1 MFPEALWL
9 LDIFFNTKLF
19 YFLNIGMTRVI
30 RYAAT
35 VMMVVATAAVCR
47 GAATPDIDIVSH
59 LNNNTKG
66 QVTVVAPDQ
75 LIERLKPE
83 NGDPNN
89 GMPKKAVSS
98 NVGYRIQAFSGNSA
112 TAKSEAQ
119 VRERNII
126 SRFPQMRPYIGYK
139 APSWRLRVGDFRT
152 RDEAEEMLKQL
163 KKAFPAYSRELT
175 IVVDRI
181 N

>member
-1 MFPEALWL
+1 
-9 LDIFFNTKLF
+9 
-19 YFLNIGMTRVI
+19 MTRVI
-30 RYAAT
+30 RYVAA
-35 VMMVVATAAVCR
+35 MVLMALMTAVGRSAN
-47 GAATPDIDIVSH
+47 TPDVDIVSH

-66 QVTVVAPDQ
+66 QVTVIAPDQ

-89 GMPKKAVSS
+89 GVPKKAVSS

-112 TAKSEAQ
+112 TAKREAQ

>member
-1 MFPEALWL
+1 
-9 LDIFFNTKLF
+9 
-19 YFLNIGMTRVI
+19 MTRVI
-30 RYAAT
+30 RYAAA
-35 VMMVVATAAVCR
+35 MVLMALMTAVGRSAN
-47 GAATPDIDIVSH
+47 TPDVDIVSH

-66 QVTVVAPDQ
+66 QVTVIAPDQ

-89 GMPKKAVSS
+89 GVPKKTVSS

-112 TAKSEAQ
+112 TAKREAQ

>member
-1 MFPEALWL
+1 
-9 LDIFFNTKLF
+9 
-19 YFLNIGMTRVI
+19 MTRVI
-30 RYAAT
+30 RYAAA
-35 VMMVVATAAVCR
+35 MVLMALMTAVGRSAN
-47 GAATPDIDIVSH
+47 TPDVDIVSH

-66 QVTVVAPDQ
+66 QVTVIAPDQ

-83 NGDPNN
+83 NGDTNN
-89 GMPKKAVSS
+89 GVPKKAESS
-98 NVGYRIQAFSGNSA
+98 NVGYRVQAFSGNSA
-112 TAKSEAQ
+112 TAKREAQ

>member
-1 MFPEALWL
+1 
-9 LDIFFNTKLF
+9 
-19 YFLNIGMTRVI
+19 MTRVI
-30 RYAAT
+30 RYAAA
-35 VMMVVATAAVCR
+35 MVLMALMTAVGRSAN
-47 GAATPDIDIVSH
+47 TPDVDIVSH

-66 QVTVVAPDQ
+66 QVTVIAPDQ

-89 GMPKKAVSS
+89 GVPKKAASS

-112 TAKSEAQ
+112 TAKREAQ

>member
-1 MFPEALWL
+1 MTVSLFVSYMNVGWCMCEA
-9 LDIFFNTKLF
+9 D
-19 YFLNIGMTRVI
+19 V
-30 RYAAT
+30 
-35 VMMVVATAAVCR
+35 
-47 GAATPDIDIVSH
+47 DIVTY
-59 LNNNTKG
+59 LNNKSGG
-66 QVTVVAPDQ
+66 QVTVIVPDQ
-75 LIERLKPE
+75 LKERLKPE
-83 NGDPNN
+83 NGDQNN
-89 GMPKKAVSS
+89 GVPRKAVTS

-112 TAKSEAQ
+112 NAKREAQ

-152 RDEAEEMLKQL
+152 RSEAEDMLKQL
-163 KKAFPAYSRELT
+163 KKVFPAYARELT

>member
-1 MFPEALWL
+1 
-9 LDIFFNTKLF
+9 
-19 YFLNIGMTRVI
+19 MTRVI
-30 RYAAT
+30 RYAAA
-35 VMMVVATAAVCR
+35 MVLMALMTAVGRSAN
-47 GAATPDIDIVSH
+47 TPDVDIVSH

-66 QVTVVAPDQ
+66 QVTVIAPDQ

-83 NGDPNN
+83 NGDHNN
-89 GMPKKAVSS
+89 GVPKKAVSS

-112 TAKSEAQ
+112 TAKREAQ

>member
-1 MFPEALWL
+1 
-9 LDIFFNTKLF
+9 
-19 YFLNIGMTRVI
+19 MTRVI
-30 RYAAT
+30 RYAAA
-35 VMMVVATAAVCR
+35 MVLMALMTAVGRSAN
-47 GAATPDIDIVSH
+47 TPDVDIVSH
-59 LNNNTKG
+59 LNNNTRG
-66 QVTVVAPDQ
+66 QVTVIAPDQ
-75 LIERLKPE
+75 LIERLKSE

-89 GMPKKAVSS
+89 GVPKKAVSS

-112 TAKSEAQ
+112 TAKREAQ

-152 RDEAEEMLKQL
+152 RGEAEEMLRQL

>member
-1 MFPEALWL
+1 
-9 LDIFFNTKLF
+9 
-19 YFLNIGMTRVI
+19 MTRVI
-30 RYAAT
+30 RYAAA
-35 VMMVVATAAVCR
+35 MVLMALMTAVGK
-47 GAATPDIDIVSH
+47 GANTPDVDIVSH

-66 QVTVVAPDQ
+66 QVTVIAPDQ

-83 NGDPNN
+83 NGYPNN
-89 GMPKKAVSS
+89 GVPKKAVSS

-112 TAKSEAQ
+112 TAKREAQ

>member
-1 MFPEALWL
+1 M
-9 LDIFFNTKLF
+9 
-19 YFLNIGMTRVI
+19 
-30 RYAAT
+30 
-35 VMMVVATAAVCR
+35 
-47 GAATPDIDIVSH
+47 
-59 LNNNTKG
+59 
-66 QVTVVAPDQ
+66 
-75 LIERLKPE
+75 
-83 NGDPNN
+83 
-89 GMPKKAVSS
+89 
-98 NVGYRIQAFSGNSA
+98 
-112 TAKSEAQ
+112 
-119 VRERNII
+119 RERNII